1 MTRIPKCLVLG
12 LALSVAAARVLAQNA
27 PAAPVQTAPAPA
39 STEER
44 IQRLEKLLAETRAQV
59 EALKAA
65 AAGGAPQDARL
76 TGATD
81 AKLAEIERRIE
92 ILAQEIEAM
101 KIGEAAQTPADQPAQ
116 AAAASESPLSAPAGT
131 VQDAGRRFGLGLSAS
146 KVYQRQS
153 GVSIGG
159 YGEVIYQNFANH
171 DQSGDPSGDEDQIT
185 LARAVVYLGY
195 KFDRHFVLNTE
206 IEYENAVIASDKGGE
221 VEVEFAYIDYMN
233 RPEFNARAG
242 LVLIPMGL
250 VNEQHEPTAF
260 LGVRRPDVEDV
271 IIPSTW
277 RELGFGVY
285 GEAGPISYRGY
296 MVNGLNAAGYS
307 ADEGIREGRQEGSE
321 ALAKSWA
328 FAGRADFVGL
338 PGLTLGASVFAGD
351 SGQGQFTPSGEE
363 IKGFTTVVDA
373 HADWRW
379 RGLWLR
385 GLYAHTSISEAELI
399 NQLNGF
405 EGDQSIGSQQ
415 QGWYGQA
422 AFDLFSLMPASKM
435 ALWPFVRYEGYDTQ
449 LRVPAGY
456 ERNPENNVHQLTLGL
471 AYYPISRLVVKA
483 DWQQRLNG
491 ARSGVNQFNV
501 GLGYIF

>member
-1 MTRIPKCLVLG
+1 MIRISRCLVFVLG
-12 LALSVAAARVLAQNA
+12 LAAAATMAAQTNS
-27 PAAPVQTAPAPA
+27 AAPTPTPAPG

-44 IQRLEKLLAETRAQV
+44 IQRLEKLLAETRA
-59 EALKAA
+59 EIAALKAA
-65 AAGGAPQDARL
+65 SA
-76 TGATD
+76 GATD
-81 AKLAEIERRIE
+81 AKLAEIERRID

-101 KIGEAAQTPADQPAQ
+101 KIGEAAHGNAPETAEAPAQ
-116 AAAASESPLSAPAGT
+116 TAAASSENPFAPPAGT
-131 VQDAGRRFGLGLSAS
+131 AQDAGRRFGLGLSAA
-146 KVYQRQS
+146 KVYNRQS

-159 YGEVIYQNFANH
+159 YGEVVYQNFASR
-171 DQSGDPSGDEDQIT
+171 DQSGAPSADEDQIT

-206 IEYENAVIASDKGGE
+206 IEYENAVVASDKGGE
-221 VEVEFAYIDYMN
+221 AEVEFAYIDYMN

-277 RELGFGVY
+277 REIGFGLY

-296 MVNGLNAAGYS
+296 MVNGLNAAGFTP
-307 ADEGIREGRQEGSE
+307 DEGIHEGSQEGSE

-328 FAGRADFVGL
+328 FTGRADYVGL
-338 PGLTLGASVFAGD
+338 PGLTVGAAVFAGN
-351 SGQGQFTPSGEE
+351 SGQGRVTPSGQD
-363 IKGFTTVVDA
+363 ISGFTTVVDA

-385 GLYAHTSISEAELI
+385 GLYAHTTIDQAALI

-405 EGDQSIGSQQ
+405 EGDASVGSQQ

-422 AFDLFSLMPASKM
+422 AFDVLSLTSSKM
-435 ALWPFVRYEGYDTQ
+435 ELWPFVRYEGYDTQ

-456 ERNPENNVHQLTLGL
+456 ERNPENNIHQLTLGL
-471 AYYPISRLVVKA
+471 SFYPISRLVVKA
-483 DWQQRLNG
+483 DWQQRLNA
-491 ARSGVNQFNV
+491 ARTGVNQFNV

>member
-1 MTRIPKCLVLG
+1 MIRISKCLTLVLWI
-12 LALSVAAARVLAQNA
+12 AAARALAQNA
-27 PAAPVQTAPAPA
+27 PAASAQSAPAPGSA
-39 STEER
+39 EER
-44 IQRLEKLLAETRAQV
+44 IQRLEKLLAETRAEV
-59 EALKAA
+59 AALKAA
-65 AAGGAPQDARL
+65 AGGVPDAR
-76 TGATD
+76 
-81 AKLAEIERRIE
+81 LAEIERKIE

-101 KIGEAAQTPADQPAQ
+101 KIGEAAQGAPPPDQPAQ
-116 AAAASESPLSAPAGT
+116 AAAAASGSESPLAAPAGT
-131 VQDAGRRFGLGLSAS
+131 AQDAGRRFGLGLSAA

-159 YGEVIYQNFANH
+159 YGEVIYQNFSSH
-171 DQSGDPSGDEDQIT
+171 DQSGAPSSDEDQIT

-206 IEYENAVIASDKGGE
+206 IEYENAVVASDKGGE
-221 VEVEFAYIDYMN
+221 VEVEFAYLDYMN
-233 RPEFNARAG
+233 SPAFNARAG

-277 RELGFGVY
+277 RELGFGLY
-285 GEAGPISYRGY
+285 GEVGPFSYRGY

-328 FAGRADFVGL
+328 FTGRFDYVGM

-363 IKGFTTVVDA
+363 IEGFTTVVDA

-385 GLYAHTSISEAELI
+385 GLYAHTSIGEAALI
-399 NQLNGF
+399 NQLNGL
-405 EGDQSIGSQQ
+405 EGDASIGSQQ

-422 AFDLFSLMPASKM
+422 AFDLFSLMPSSKA

-449 LRVPAGY
+449 LRVPSGY

-483 DWQQRLNG
+483 DWQQRLNT